1 MTSIKA
7 RSIYVKLQNMQLEN
21 LGLIGNCQFSALV
34 HKSGEIVWCCL
45 PRFDSEPVFSTL
57 LDHSDGGR
65 FRISPAGGEIGS
77 QRYLPNTNILETT
90 FQTSTG
96 SFRVIDF
103 APRFFQYGRPFRPTQ
118 LVRIIEPLEGTP
130 RITVI
135 CEPRLGWSK
144 QQPSVIQGSH
154 HIRFEGFGSQLRLT
168 TDLPLSYLEGQ
179 PFSLTGRHH
188 LVLSWGAPV
197 EEPIAPLCERF
208 WNETS
213 RYWQR
218 WVKRC
223 DIPPMFQAEVI
234 RSALTLKLHCFEDT
248 GAIIA
253 AMTTSIP
260 ESSGSGRT
268 WDYRYCWL
276 RDSYYVLS
284 AFGLLGQ
291 FEEREQFVQF
301 LLNVAGGA
309 PGLNLAP
316 LYRVDGSQN
325 LEESILDNWPGYNAE
340 GPVRIG
346 NAAALHTQN
355 DIYGEMV
362 LALTPIFVDERM
374 SAERSTA
381 ALRLIEE
388 LARRAISLTGIPDA
402 GIWEYR
408 TEWKPQTFSSLMCWA
423 AADRMARIADVHAP
437 DRAGEFRAAAAKI
450 HTEVTT
456 KSWSETKKSFVGH
469 YGGADLDASLL
480 QMVRLRFLPPS
491 DPRLLS
497 TIAAIHKDLMRGDWL
512 HRYSLDDGFG
522 KPSVAFVIC
531 TFWLIEALAAVGRP
545 AEARTVFDK
554 IHGALS
560 PLGLL
565 SEDYDAT
572 LSRMW
577 GNFPQTYSHV
587 GLIHAAFAASP
598 SWAEVL

>member
-1 MTSIKA
+1 M
-7 RSIYVKLQNMQLEN
+7 RLEA
-21 LGLIGNCQFSALV
+21 LGVIGNCQFSALV
-34 HKSGEIVWCCL
+34 HHNGEIVWCCF
-45 PRFDSEPVFSTL
+45 PRFDSEPVCSTL
-57 LDHSDGGR
+57 LDSEDGGSY
-65 FRISPAGGEIGS
+65 RIGPANGETGT

-90 FQTSTG
+90 FNTSSG

-103 APRFFQYGRPFRPTQ
+103 APRFLQFGRAFRPTQ
-118 LVRIIEPLEGTP
+118 LFRIVEPIEGTP
-130 RITVI
+130 RIVVV

-144 QQPSVIQGSH
+144 ARPTPVPGSH
-154 HIRFEGFGSQLRLT
+154 HIRFEGFATQLRLT
-168 TDLPLSYLEGQ
+168 TDIPLSYLGGQ
-179 PFSLTGRHH
+179 PFTLTGRQH
-188 LVLSWGAPV
+188 LVLSWGSPV
-197 EEPIAPLCERF
+197 EEPLAPLCERF
-208 WNETS
+208 WSETA
-213 RYWQR
+213 RYWQH

-223 DIPPMFQAEVI
+223 DIPPMFQQEVI

-260 ESSGSGRT
+260 ESPASGRT

-291 FEEREQFVQF
+291 FEEREQFVQY

-316 LYRVDGSQN
+316 LYRVDGSSN
-325 LEESILDNWPGYNAE
+325 LEESILENWAGYDGE
-340 GPVRIG
+340 KPVRIG
-346 NAAALHTQN
+346 NAAALHSQH

-362 LALTPIFVDERM
+362 LALTPIFLDERM
-374 SAERSTA
+374 SAERSPA
-381 ALRLIEE
+381 ALRLMEG
-388 LARRAISLTGIPDA
+388 LARKAISLAGVPDA

-423 AADRMARIADVHAP
+423 AADRMARIADLHQPA
-437 DRAGEFRAAAAKI
+437 RADEFHAAADRI
-450 HTEVTT
+450 RDEVITH
-456 KSWSETKKSFVGH
+456 SWNATRKSFVGH
-469 YGGADLDASLL
+469 YGGEDLDASLL
-480 QMVRLRFLPPS
+480 QMVRLRFLAPE
-491 DPRLLS
+491 DPRLGS
-497 TIAAIHKDLMRGDWL
+497 TLDAIHKDLAWGAWL
-512 HRYSLDDGFG
+512 QRYSLNDGFG

-531 TFWLIEALAAVGRP
+531 TFWLIEALSAAGRR
-545 AEARTVFDK
+545 AEARAVFER

-565 SEDYDAT
+565 SEDFDPS
-572 LSRMW
+572 LPRMW

-598 SWAEVL
+598 TWTEVL